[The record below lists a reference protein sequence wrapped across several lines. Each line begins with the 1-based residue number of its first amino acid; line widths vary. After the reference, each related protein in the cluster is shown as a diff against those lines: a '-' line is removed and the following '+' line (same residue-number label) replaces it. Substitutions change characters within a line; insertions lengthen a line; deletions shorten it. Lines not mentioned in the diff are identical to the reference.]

1 MLESQSRQ
9 TRTLQPQPSP
19 NKTTSQAPEL
29 RQPIIQARNGGG
41 GAAITTY
48 QTALPSKMLFKTNFD
63 FQLCQPLCPSFN
75 LHVET

>member
-29 RQPIIQARNGGG
+29 RQPITQARNGRGV

-48 QTALPSKMLFKTNFD
+48 PSGLPSKMFKTNFD
-63 FQLCQPLCPSFN
+63 FQLHQSLCHFN
-75 LHVET
+75 LHVQT